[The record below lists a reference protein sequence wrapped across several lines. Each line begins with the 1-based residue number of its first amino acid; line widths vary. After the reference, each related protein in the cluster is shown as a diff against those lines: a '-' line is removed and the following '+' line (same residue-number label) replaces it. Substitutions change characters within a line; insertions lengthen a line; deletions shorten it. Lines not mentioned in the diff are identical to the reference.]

1 LAGLELNMRKPQPR
15 WPRRKPD
22 GHLRILFLHEG
33 ILGGGDVMGH
43 ATYEGSV
50 RVGLQDADDVEAR
63 FSGLPEMDR
72 VSKALTLSWPGLSE
86 PDLDLQT
93 VRWHAVQA
101 FRARQVLREALAE
114 WRPDVIHVK
123 SHSIAMGVAG
133 QVDGV
138 PVVPVIDAT
147 VMDWRGMAIWRP
159 MRRHSSAMVAPS
171 VALERRAL
179 ARSPLVLALTKWA
192 HDAVIRVCPQAR
204 VVQHHPGIDL
214 ERYIP
219 APRMPRSK
227 ARVLFVGGRFE
238 AKGGFE
244 LLRALG
250 SRLGTE
256 VDLDVVTTEDVPEMD
271 GVRVHRL
278 RTGQPELVELY
289 QQADVLCLPTHGDS
303 NPWVLL
309 EAMACGTPA
318 ISTSV
323 GAIPELLGHGTAG
336 VIVRPGDVE
345 ALARAIDRLLANDA
359 ERRELGEAGRE
370 RVERFYDARH
380 QVPLLWDLLRT
391 AAGLSTASSDHRQKL
406 AHR

>member
-1 LAGLELNMRKPQPR
+1 
-15 WPRRKPD
+15 
-22 GHLRILFLHEG
+22 
-33 ILGGGDVMGH
+33 MGH

-50 RVGLQDADDVEAR
+50 RVGLREADDIEAR
-63 FSGLPEMDR
+63 FAGLPEMDR
-72 VSKALTLSWPGLSE
+72 VSKALSISWPGLSE

-101 FRARQVLREALAE
+101 LRARHVLREVVAD

-138 PVVPVIDAT
+138 PVVPVLDVT

-159 MRRHSSAMVAPS
+159 MRRHSGAMVAPS
-171 VALERRAL
+171 VAFERRAL
-179 ARSPLVLALTKWA
+179 ARSPLVLALTEWA
-192 HDAVIRVCPQAR
+192 RDAVVRVCPQAH

-214 ERYIP
+214 ERYSP
-219 APRMPRSK
+219 AQRTARSK
-227 ARVLFVGGRFE
+227 PRVLFVGGRFE
-238 AKGGFE
+238 AKGGFD
-244 LLRALG
+244 LIRALG
-250 SRLGTE
+250 PRLGTE

-278 RTGQPELVELY
+278 RTGQPELVELF
-289 QQADVLCLPTHGDS
+289 QQADVFCLPTYGDS

-309 EAMACGTPA
+309 EAMASGTPA

-336 VIVRPGDVE
+336 VIVQPGDVE
-345 ALARAIDRLLANDA
+345 MLGRALDRLLEGES
-359 ERRELGEAGRE
+359 ERRELGEAGRA
-370 RVERFYDARH
+370 RCERFYDARH
-380 QVPLLWDLLRT
+380 QVPLLWDLLRGV
-391 AAGLSTASSDHRQKL
+391 ARSKHLVA
-406 AHR
+406 